1 MWLWWNKNHDK
12 SISKVTRECKL
23 LKMELMIRQELLT
36 GSQYQKWVDK
46 NLSSWKPRFHFRLVW
61 WRIMVSA
68 NRFWNLR
75 DIPEY
80 WKADCR
86 LHFLFIA
93 FRSIKHVEQ
102 MMIHVKEY
110 LFDGC
115 HRWDNTQEY
124 KVYFSG
130 TSGFWAIVFPTAVFW
145 I

>member
-1 MWLWWNKNHDK
+1 
-12 SISKVTRECKL
+12 
-23 LKMELMIRQELLT
+23 MIQLELLM
-36 GSQYQKWVDK
+36 GSQYQKLVYK
-46 NLSSWKPRFHFRLVW
+46 NSYWCLYRIYYRLVW

-80 WKADCR
+80 LKADCR
-86 LHFLFIA
+86 LNFLFIT
-93 FRSIKHVEQ
+93 FKSIKHVEK
-102 MMIHVKEY
+102 MILYVKEY

-130 TSGFWAIVFPTAVFW
+130 TSGFWEHLFPLVFRIWVNSSVWKTFW
-145 I
+145 IMK